1 MHLLSAPNV
10 ESQDINVRI
19 VWLPIAD
26 TVNLEI
32 MLVSTVLSSLQ
43 LFMGKS
49 SGVIISIG
57 IGEHNTPTA
66 FSFLFTYPID

>member
-1 MHLLSAPNV
+1 M
-10 ESQDINVRI
+10 RI
-19 VWLPIAD
+19 VRLLIAD

-32 MLVSTVLSSLQ
+32 MSVHTVFSSLQ

-49 SGVIISIG
+49 SAEIISIG